1 MTVTL
6 LSVQF
11 VDFTPSGSS
20 DSIKGC
26 KLWFIRDPLTF
37 ESERWS
43 DCVVAYRWI
52 DSSDKLFPVASSLK
66 PGLTELKFET
76 DGKRTYLVG
85 IEQ

>member
-1 MTVTL
+1 MTVNL

-11 VDFTPSGSS
+11 VDFTPSNST
-20 DSIKGC
+20 DHIHGC
-26 KLWFIRDPLTF
+26 KLWFTREPLSY

-52 DSSDKLFPVASSLK
+52 DSSDKLFPVASLLK
-66 PGLTELKFET
+66 PGITELNFET
-76 DGKRTYLVG
+76 DGNRSFLVD

>member
-1 MTVTL
+1 MTVNL

-11 VDFTPSGSS
+11 VDFTPSGST
-20 DSIKGC
+20 DSVKGC
-26 KLWFIRDPLTF
+26 KLWFTREPLSY

-52 DSSDKLFPVASSLK
+52 DSSDKLFPVASLLK
-66 PGLTELKFET
+66 PGITDLKFET
-76 DGKRTYLVG
+76 DGNRSFLVG